1 MQCTMNVRVF
11 SAPLWAVGL
20 FVCVIACGCG
30 DEQTPSADFEHES
43 FYETLQTDVAQLAFH
58 EGDWLED
65 WGDAAFFGLAY
76 HAQAGMTSGDP
87 DLLARADEAALRNL
101 EVISDVNL
109 LTGDVNEIAMS
120 TLGLI
125 EYQAATGSLDASEQ
139 AALSRVID
147 DLDGAVEIFNY
158 YLDGGVVSGWA
169 VDNYGPTSLTAL
181 VVLMNLQ
188 HAYLLGSADPA
199 STERRVSWVRE
210 ALASI
215 DDHAWNGSSY
225 DFGDDRPGLFLYPN
239 VSMILANQRMYQL
252 TGEAPFLA
260 RARDLYAAIAAL
272 RLDDGPGYA
281 RYRSPYS
288 ADIMGAQTEDY
299 STLSAQNYTLLSL
312 LLFYEITGEDR
323 FLVEYNGIVS
333 FLADRLYGEFCRSEV
348 FHDAGSCNPGCGAG
362 EVCLGTVCVV
372 EECQHGVLHHWMDG
386 RVARVEDDAYF
397 CAGCNLQLLYLL
409 WYRQHNITR

>member
-1 MQCTMNVRVF
+1 MRFPSDLEMTFAAALLSFGMISVGC
-11 SAPLWAVGL
+11 SDDAAPSSEFLH
-20 FVCVIACGCG
+20 
-30 DEQTPSADFEHES
+30 ADF
-43 FYETLQTDVAQLAFH
+43 YATLQSDAEDLAFY

-76 HAQAGMTSGDP
+76 HARAAVTSGDP
-87 DLLARADEAALRNL
+87 ALRVRADEAADRNL
-101 EVISDVNL
+101 GVIADVNL

-125 EYQAATGSLDASEQ
+125 EYQAATSSLDASEQ
-139 AALSRVID
+139 AALAKVID
-147 DLDGAVEIFNY
+147 DMDGAVEIFNY

-188 HAYLLGSADPA
+188 HAYYLPDSDPVG
-199 STERRVSWVRE
+199 TERRIAWSRRAME
-210 ALASI
+210 AI
-215 DDHAWNGSSY
+215 DTQAYNGSSY
-225 DFGDDRPGLFLYPN
+225 DFGDDRAGLFLYPN
-239 VSMILANQRMYQL
+239 VSMMLAHQRMYQL
-252 TGEAPFLA
+252 TGESGFLE
-260 RARDLYAAIAAL
+260 RAHGLYDAIDAL

-288 ADIMGAQTEDY
+288 QDIMGAQTDDY
-299 STLSAQNYTLLSL
+299 STLSSQNYTLLAL
-312 LLFYEITGEDR
+312 LLFYEITGEKR
-323 FLVEYNGIVS
+323 FLAEYNGIVS

-348 FHDAGSCNPGCGAG
+348 FHDPGSCDPQCGPD

-372 EECQHGVLHHWMDG
+372 EQCQHGVLHHWMDG
-386 RVARVEDDAYF
+386 QVAAPEDDSYF

-409 WYRQHNITR
+409 WYRQHNLD